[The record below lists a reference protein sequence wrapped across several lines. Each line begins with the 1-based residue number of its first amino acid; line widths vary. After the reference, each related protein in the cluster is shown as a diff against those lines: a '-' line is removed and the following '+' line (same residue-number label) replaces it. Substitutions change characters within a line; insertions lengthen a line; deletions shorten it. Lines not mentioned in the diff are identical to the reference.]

1 MTTDIS
7 VTLFS
12 CRLAG
17 GRLFDHI
24 VIMDMLS
31 EEIAIS
37 YIRQLLVAL
46 EYIHNKN
53 IVHLDIKPEN
63 ILLALNDQQPHVVLS
78 DFGEA
83 IRLGSLPYQHELTET
98 PEFAGKL
105 LFVFDFLTQSDVINT
120 TEVG

>member
-1 MTTDIS
+1 M
-7 VTLFS
+7 
-12 CRLAG
+12 AG

-24 VIMDMLS
+24 VIMDLLT
-31 EEIAIS
+31 EEIAMG

-63 ILLALNDQQPHVVLS
+63 ILLALNDQPHVVLS

-98 PEFAGKL
+98 PEFAGKCML
-105 LFVFDFLTQSDVINT
+105 SSCLPTYSFNPLFMP
-120 TEVG
+120 